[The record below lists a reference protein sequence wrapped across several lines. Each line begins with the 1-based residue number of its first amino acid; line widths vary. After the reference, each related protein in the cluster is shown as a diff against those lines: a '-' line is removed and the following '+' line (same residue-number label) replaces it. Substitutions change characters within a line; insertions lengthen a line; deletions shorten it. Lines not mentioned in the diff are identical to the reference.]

1 LTHLKVFQHVG
12 RLLAVMCRVAGK
24 PTREN
29 LKWLIAHYQW
39 LETLVEIRRR
49 FSRRYQQPKWH
60 RA

>member
-1 LTHLKVFQHVG
+1 VFQHVG